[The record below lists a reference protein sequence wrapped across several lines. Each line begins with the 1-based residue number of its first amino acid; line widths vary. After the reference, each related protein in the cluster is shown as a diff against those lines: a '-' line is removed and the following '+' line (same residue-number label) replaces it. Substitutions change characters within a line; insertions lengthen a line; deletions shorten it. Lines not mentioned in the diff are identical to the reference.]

1 MAFLTQ
7 FLASLAAI
15 LVLAWI
21 ALRLGLGRAIRIRDE
36 SHARML
42 ADEAICGFEAQ
53 EIALDR
59 SGRAALLRDRAGR
72 VILVKVHGAQFAG
85 RLLGPGSSAA
95 IWEDSGKRALEADS
109 GERLFGKAL
118 LDVDD
123 PENWVSAI
131 NSAKVSSHA

>member
-1 MAFLTQ
+1 MAFLGQ

-15 LVLAWI
+15 LVLAWL
-21 ALRLGLGRAIRIRDE
+21 ARRLGLGRDIRIRDE
-36 SHARML
+36 QHARLL
-42 ADEAICGFEAQ
+42 ADEVICGFEAQ

-59 SGRAALLRDRAGR
+59 SGSAALLRDQAGR

-85 RLLGPGSSAA
+85 RLLGRGSSAA
-95 IWEDSGKRALEADS
+95 IWEDFGKSSLEADS

-123 PENWVSAI
+123 PEDWVNAI
-131 NSAKVSSHA
+131 NSAKAGSHA

>member
-1 MAFLTQ
+1 MAFLGQ

-21 ALRLGLGRAIRIRDE
+21 ARRMGLGRDIRIRDE
-36 SHARML
+36 QHAQML
-42 ADEAICGFEAQ
+42 ADEVICGFEAR

-59 SGRAALLRDRAGR
+59 SGRAALLRDHAGR

-85 RLLGPGSSAA
+85 RLLGPGSSAT
-95 IWEDSGKRALEADS
+95 IWEDFGQRSLEADS
-109 GERLFGKAL
+109 GERLFGRAL
-118 LDVDD
+118 LDVDN

-131 NSAKVSSHA
+131 NGAKVSSHA

>member
-1 MAFLTQ
+1 MAFLGQ
-7 FLASLAAI
+7 FLASLVAI

-21 ALRLGLGRAIRIRDE
+21 ARRMGLGRDIRIRDKQ
-36 SHARML
+36 HALML
-42 ADEAICGFEAQ
+42 ADEVICGFEAQ

-59 SGRAALLRDRAGR
+59 SGSAALLRDQTGR

-85 RLLGPGSSAA
+85 RQLGPQSSAA
-95 IWEDSGKRALEADS
+95 IWEDIGKSFLEADS

-118 LDVDD
+118 LDVDN

-131 NSAKVSSHA
+131 NAARVPSHA

>member
-1 MAFLTQ
+1 M
-7 FLASLAAI
+7 
-15 LVLAWI
+15 
-21 ALRLGLGRAIRIRDE
+21 GLGRDIRIRDE

-42 ADEAICGFEAQ
+42 ADEAIYGFEAQ
-53 EIALDR
+53 QIALDR

-85 RLLGPGSSAA
+85 RLLGPRSSAT
-95 IWEDSGKRALEADS
+95 IWEDGGRTSLEADS

-123 PENWVSAI
+123 PEIWVNAI
-131 NSAKVSSHA
+131 NAAKVDSHA